1 MYTVKKLTTKEKAL
15 EINLNDKIYGTL
27 AEIGGGQEVA
37 SHFFKAGGA
46 SGTIAKTMSAYD
58 MTFSDAIYGKTK
70 QYVCREK
77 LLKMLDREY
86 TLLAQR
92 LAGRAKRT
100 QFFAF
105 ANTVE
110 VLNYNKTNKG
120 HGWIGLRFQ
129 LHPMSKPND
138 CIIHVVL
145 HDNDAVWQ
153 QQVLGMIGVNLIF
166 ACFNNNEPEDIIKSI
181 LDNINMDRVDIDMFE
196 LTGPDFH
203 HVDNRLMSLILVR
216 EGLTHA
222 TLFDPKGNVMQPSE
236 ALYKKDVAVLRGR
249 FRPVTNVNVDMMIS
263 GLKQINKDPDFDKNN
278 LVVLS
283 ELTLNDLTTS
293 GDEIDENDFLDRV
306 DLLCSL
312 GQNVLISNYTEHY
325 KLSAYLS
332 QFTKKHQISL
342 IIGYY
347 NLVRIFDE
355 SYYED
360 LNGGILEAFSR
371 LFGTNTQLLVYPS
384 FKMDSDD
391 LQTVGS
397 FEAPEYLKSLFEYF
411 LTNKKI
417 RELHDYKKENLHII
431 SDNVLKM
438 IQSNEDGWEDF
449 VPHKVSSLIKTN
461 YMFDFPAEIKFDEEE
476 DLYNASE
483 DLS

>member
-15 EINLNDKIYGTL
+15 EINLNEKIYGTL
-27 AEIGGGQEVA
+27 AEIGGGQDVA

-58 MTFSDAIYGKTK
+58 MRFSDAIYGKTK
-70 QYVCREK
+70 KYVCREK

-110 VLNYNKTNKG
+110 VLNYKKTNKG

-129 LHPMSKPND
+129 LHPLSEPND
-138 CIIHVVL
+138 CIIHVIL
-145 HDNDAVWQ
+145 HDNDAIWQ
-153 QQVLGMIGVNLIF
+153 QQVLGMIGVNMIY
-166 ACFNNNEPEDIIKSI
+166 ACFHNNEPEEIIKSL
-181 LDNINMDRVDIDMFE
+181 LDNINKDRVDIDMFE

-203 HVDNRLMSLILVR
+203 HVDNRLMSLLLVK

-222 TLFDPKGNVMQPSE
+222 TLFDQDGHVMQPSE
-236 ALYKKDVAVLRGR
+236 ALYKKDVVVLRGR
-249 FRPVTNVNVDMMIS
+249 FRPVTNVNVDMMFS
-263 GLKQINKDPDFDKNN
+263 GLKQISRDPNIDKEN

-283 ELTLNDLTTS
+283 ELTLNDLTTA

-332 QFTKKHQISL
+332 QFTKNHQISL

-371 LFGTNTQLLVYPS
+371 LFGSNTQLLVYPS
-384 FKMDSDD
+384 FKPNSAEVQMVDNFEPPKY
-391 LQTVGS
+391 LQ
-397 FEAPEYLKSLFEYF
+397 SLYDYF
-411 LTNKKI
+411 RTNNKI
-417 RELHDYKKENLHII
+417 IGMKEFDEENLHII
-431 SDNVLKM
+431 SDKVLEM
-438 IQSNEDGWEDF
+438 IQQNEAGWEEF
-449 VPHKVSSLIKTN
+449 VPHKVSTLIKKN
-461 YMFDFPAEIKFDEEE
+461 YMFNFPAEIKYDTEE
-476 DLYNASE
+476 DLN
-483 DLS
+483 

>member
-70 QYVCREK
+70 KYVCREK
-77 LLKMLDREY
+77 LTKMLDREY
-86 TLLAQR
+86 TLLSQR
-92 LAGRAKRT
+92 LTARGKRT

-110 VLNYNKTNKG
+110 VLNYKRTNQG

-129 LHPMSKPND
+129 LHPNSEPND
-138 CIIHVVL
+138 CIIHVIL
-145 HDNDAVWQ
+145 HDNDAIWQ

-166 ACFNNNEPEDIIKSI
+166 SCFHQNEPEEIINS
-181 LDNINMDRVDIDMFE
+181 LTDNINSDRVDIDMFE
-196 LTGPDFH
+196 LSGPDFH
-203 HVDNRLMSLILVR
+203 HVDNRLMSLLLVR
-216 EGLTHA
+216 NGLAHA
-222 TLFDPKGNVMQPSE
+222 TLFNPKGNVLQPSE
-236 ALYKKDVAVLRGR
+236 ALYKKDVVVLRGR

-263 GLKQINKDPDFDKNN
+263 GLKQTSKDPNFDKSN
-278 LVVLS
+278 LLVLT

-325 KLSAYLS
+325 KLSSYLS
-332 QFTKKHQISL
+332 KFTKQHRIGL

-360 LNGGILEAFSR
+360 LDGGILEAFSR

-384 FKMDSDD
+384 IERGASD
-391 LQTVGS
+391 LLTVDNY
-397 FEAPEYLKSLFEYF
+397 EPPEYLKSLYDYF
-411 LTNKKI
+411 TTNKKI
-417 RELHDYKKENLHII
+417 VNIEEYKEENLHII
-431 SDNVLKM
+431 SDDILEM
-438 IQSNEDGWEDF
+438 IKKNEEGWEKY
-449 VPHKVSSLIKTN
+449 VPHKVSTLIKQN
-461 YMFDFPAEIKFDEEE
+461 YMFDYPQEIKYDVEE
-476 DLYNASE
+476 DLN
-483 DLS
+483 